1 MAHSV
6 SASHGLFTSAIEG
19 LFDLARDIKAS
30 YIRRRNIN
38 ITIKELG
45 ALTDKEL
52 WDIGISRGEIYD
64 IAVSSF
70 PKVNAEEND
79 NLRGWV

>member
-19 LFDLARDIKAS
+19 LFDILRDIKTN
-30 YIRRRNIN
+30 YVRHRNIQ
-38 ITIKELG
+38 ITKKELHN
-45 ALTDKEL
+45 LTDREL
-52 WDIGISRGEIYD
+52 WDIGISRGEIHD
-64 IAVSSF
+64 IAVNSF

-79 NLRGWV
+79 NLKGWV